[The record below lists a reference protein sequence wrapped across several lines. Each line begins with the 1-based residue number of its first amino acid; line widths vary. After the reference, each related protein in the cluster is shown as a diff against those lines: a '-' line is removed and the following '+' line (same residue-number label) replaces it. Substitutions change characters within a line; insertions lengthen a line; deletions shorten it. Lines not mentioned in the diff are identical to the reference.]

1 MARGA
6 CARCLEVG
14 RRDHDQQG
22 LSVCRGQLFGQKRT
36 SRQRPT
42 RRLVLWA
49 DLGSQRRPLEEPLG
63 ASYNPPNHKRRDEI
77 LRGASGGLL
86 QPTLSCCRA
95 ERLQSINQQYPNY
108 PKIFPSSAEL
118 SSSLQQIHFLGRQDS
133 SLVVPNPT
141 EPQAAQNEEFV
152 RIQQETQ
159 PHSPAGS
166 SRGCREEV
174 SLEEAA

>member
-1 MARGA
+1 MQEAALWPEEDFQAAADEAVGALGRPGITKKTLRGA
-6 CARCLEVG
+6 SSGIL
-14 RRDHDQQG
+14 QPSKPQ
-22 LSVCRGQLFGQKRT
+22 
-36 SRQRPT
+36 
-42 RRLVLWA
+42 
-49 DLGSQRRPLEEPLG
+49 
-63 ASYNPPNHKRRDEI
+63 EI

-108 PKIFPSSAEL
+108 PKIFPSPAEL
-118 SSSLQQIHFLGRQDS
+118 SSPLQQIHFLGWHDS
-133 SLVVPNPT
+133 SLMVPNPT
-141 EPQAAQNEEFV
+141 EPQTAQNEEFV